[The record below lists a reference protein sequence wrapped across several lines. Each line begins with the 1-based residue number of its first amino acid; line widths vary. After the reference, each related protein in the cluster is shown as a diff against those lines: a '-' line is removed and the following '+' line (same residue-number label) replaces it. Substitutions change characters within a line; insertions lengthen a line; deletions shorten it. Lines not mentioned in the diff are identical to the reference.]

1 MTEMQHFL
9 YRFAPGERA
18 DLASN
23 PDAWTE
29 EDNRIA
35 GEHFNYLKQGL
46 GEGVL
51 IFAGRSLDGIGP
63 AVVVFEAESKEKAR
77 QFMQADPFVR
87 HGLFG
92 AELHPFRAALVR
104 EPWFDEAGVIL

>member
-1 MTEMQHFL
+1 MQWLYHFL
-9 YRFAPGERA
+9 PGERA

-29 EDNRIA
+29 EDNQIGTDHYNR
-35 GEHFNYLKQGL
+35 LKQALEDGM
-46 GEGVL
+46 L

-63 AVVVFEAESKEKAR
+63 AVVVFVAASEEEARA
-77 QFMQADPFVR
+77 FMEEDPFVKF
-87 HGLFG
+87 GLFR

-104 EPWFDEAGVIL
+104 VPEG

>member
-1 MTEMQHFL
+1 MQFLYHFL
-9 YRFAPGERA
+9 PGERA

-29 EDNRIA
+29 EDNQI
-35 GEHFNYLKQGL
+35 GTDHFTRLKQATEDGI
-46 GEGVL
+46 V

-63 AVVVFEAESKEKAR
+63 AVVVFEAASEQEAR
-77 QFMQADPFVR
+77 TFMEEDPFVKY
-87 HGLFG
+87 GLFR

-104 EPWFDEAGVIL
+104 VPEW